1 MFTTIQMCFEIHD
14 NIECSA
20 TFHNRSSWNSNEN
33 MTKLLLIT
41 WNCKSRVI
49 ILATRTFSHSYNKSL
64 DSFLVFNLN
73 CFYHWIS
80 PSVVNTIRR
89 AKFKSSSVENI
100 SIFFFLLS
108 FFLFSNSAYPPATTK
123 KHHHKL

>member
-20 TFHNRSSWNSNEN
+20 TFHNRSLWNSNEN

-49 ILATRTFSHSYNKSL
+49 ILATRIFSHSYIKSL
-64 DSFLVFNLN
+64 DSFLVFSLN

-80 PSVVNTIRR
+80 PSAETNSSSEIQIE
-89 AKFKSSSVENI
+89 KSSSVVNI
-100 SIFFFLLS
+100 LIFFLYS
-108 FFLFSNSAYPPATTK
+108 FSLFSNSTYPPAEK